1 MLRGFHNNGF
11 NKIESAIFMEKLI
24 IKFFVDKEF
33 DKKMEAASS
42 LDHMDVVKLNY
53 RLRILIFISAA
64 ALPWLLLL
72 YFFS

>member
-1 MLRGFHNNGF
+1 
-11 NKIESAIFMEKLI
+11 MEKLI

-72 YFFS
+72 YFFLIMR

>member
-1 MLRGFHNNGF
+1 
-11 NKIESAIFMEKLI
+11 MEKLI

-42 LDHMDVVKLNY
+42 HDHMDVVKLNY
-53 RLRILIFISAA
+53 RFRILIFISAA

>member
-1 MLRGFHNNGF
+1 MLRGFQNNGF
-11 NKIESAIFMEKLI
+11 NKIESVIFMEKLI

-53 RLRILIFISAA
+53 RFRILIFISAA

>member
-1 MLRGFHNNGF
+1 
-11 NKIESAIFMEKLI
+11 MEKLI

-33 DKKMEAASS
+33 DKKMEAANS
-42 LDHMDVVKLNY
+42 LDHMDVVKLNN

-64 ALPWLLLL
+64 ALPWLSLL

>member
-1 MLRGFHNNGF
+1 
-11 NKIESAIFMEKLI
+11 MEKLI

>member
-11 NKIESAIFMEKLI
+11 NKIEPVIFMEKLI

-33 DKKMEAASS
+33 EKKMEAASS

-53 RLRILIFISAA
+53 RLRILIFILAV

>member
-1 MLRGFHNNGF
+1 MLIGFHNNGF
-11 NKIESAIFMEKLI
+11 NKIESVIFMEKLI

-53 RLRILIFISAA
+53 RFRILIFISAA

>member
-11 NKIESAIFMEKLI
+11 NKIESVIFMEKLI

-33 DKKMEAASS
+33 DKKMEAANS
-42 LDHMDVVKLNY
+42 LDHMDVVKLNN

-64 ALPWLLLL
+64 ALPWLSLL